1 LRPEGRDGRERDDR
15 VPPPDAR
22 AWLRSHRQRWLD
34 WRHSKGEKGA
44 AGYAMA
50 NSALG
55 IRRLCLAADDLRRYR
70 DYANEERAHH
80 EHDPETQDQ
89 GRRRPFA
96 RLRPEYVVRAFG
108 VPAVDED
115 GHLASRRDL
124 PGPVEAAI
132 YARGDPS
139 RAKAGSDELRRCLV
153 VGEGNWHLGHFCAIL
168 PRAMSLFVILKFL
181 HVLLAII
188 AVGFNATYG
197 VWLARVAREPVPT
210 QSFVLKGIKRLDDW
224 FANPAYVLLAVTGV
238 TMVFIGELRFTTFW
252 IAGGI
257 VLWAIAVALG
267 FFVYTPMLRNQIHAL
282 ETAGPEDE
290 GYKRYAAN
298 ARFVGILLA
307 VIVVVIVFLM
317 VTKPTLS

>member
-1 LRPEGRDGRERDDR
+1 
-15 VPPPDAR
+15 
-22 AWLRSHRQRWLD
+22 
-34 WRHSKGEKGA
+34 
-44 AGYAMA
+44 
-50 NSALG
+50 
-55 IRRLCLAADDLRRYR
+55 
-70 DYANEERAHH
+70 
-80 EHDPETQDQ
+80 
-89 GRRRPFA
+89 
-96 RLRPEYVVRAFG
+96 
-108 VPAVDED
+108 
-115 GHLASRRDL
+115 
-124 PGPVEAAI
+124 
-132 YARGDPS
+132 
-139 RAKAGSDELRRCLV
+139 
-153 VGEGNWHLGHFCAIL
+153 
-168 PRAMSLFVILKFL
+168 MSVFVLLKFL

-238 TMVFIGELRFTTFW
+238 TMVLVGELRFTTFW

-267 FFVYTPMLRNQIHAL
+267 FFVYTPMLRNQIQSL
-282 ETAGPEDE
+282 ETAGPASEE
-290 GYKRYAAN
+290 YKRYASN